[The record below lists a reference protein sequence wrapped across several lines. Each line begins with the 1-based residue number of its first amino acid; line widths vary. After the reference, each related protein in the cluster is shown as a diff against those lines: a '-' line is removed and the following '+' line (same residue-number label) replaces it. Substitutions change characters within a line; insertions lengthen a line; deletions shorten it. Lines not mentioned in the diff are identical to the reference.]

1 MKSGTVR
8 KSPASRLRS
17 ASALRR
23 KKLFFLPRKK
33 RILSEINKDDVAGI
47 FIVAACCR
55 GCGVIRGVGRVE
67 RGERGGEVMH
77 KFARS
82 AKKQNTSRRRDE
94 KRGRGRVDATRR
106 WKDKRGRRG
115 RKKCRQKGD
124 RRERKAERGQTRA
137 ILHTRCINRNKFQWM
152 PKHFPPIF
160 FRRSTYHTPEYLRER
175 YTVRF
180 IF

>member
-55 GCGVIRGVGRVE
+55 GCGVIRGIGRVE
-67 RGERGGEVMH
+67 RGERGERERGGEVMH

-115 RKKCRQKGD
+115 RLEKMPAK
-124 RRERKAERGQTRA
+124 RGSSR
-137 ILHTRCINRNKFQWM
+137 TRCRARANA
-152 PKHFPPIF
+152 
-160 FRRSTYHTPEYLRER
+160 SDTPYALHKPQ
-175 YTVRF
+175 
-180 IF
+180 